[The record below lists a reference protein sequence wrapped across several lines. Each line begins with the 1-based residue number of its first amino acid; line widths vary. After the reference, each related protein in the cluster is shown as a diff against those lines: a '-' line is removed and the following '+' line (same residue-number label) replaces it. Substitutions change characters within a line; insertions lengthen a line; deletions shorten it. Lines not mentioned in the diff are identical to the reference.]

1 MVHGDKRLVG
11 KAGRNTRIA
20 QRHRESSTGASSK
33 SSCGFRRGGKLLP
46 SGHDGQKPQVRFAKH
61 VIEQIVHVSDEPRQP
76 EGVGWRA
83 KMDGHECHL
92 KLGRRADEGGDV
104 ESLAIRTKFYD
115 MRS

>member
-1 MVHGDKRLVG
+1 MAHGDKRLVG

-20 QRHRESSTGASSK
+20 QRHRKSSAGASSE
-33 SSCGFRRGGKLLP
+33 SSCGFHRGGKLLP
-46 SGHDGQKPQVRFAKH
+46 SGHDERNRLERFAKQ